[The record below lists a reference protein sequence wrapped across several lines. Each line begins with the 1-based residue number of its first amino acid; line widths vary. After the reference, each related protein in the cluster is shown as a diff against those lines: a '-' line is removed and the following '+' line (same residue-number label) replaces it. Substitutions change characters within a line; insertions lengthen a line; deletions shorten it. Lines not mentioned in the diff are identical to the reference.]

1 MVDYN
6 IAMEQRL
13 DVNDSDLS
21 KDLAMVELWN
31 NLTVVDEDTE
41 FFNKYNRVIS
51 DGSIPN
57 VEDNNKTYN
66 EEREDIYINLKLFY

>member
-1 MVDYN
+1 
-6 IAMEQRL
+6 
-13 DVNDSDLS
+13 
-21 KDLAMVELWN
+21 MVELWN